1 MLKSARTM
9 KKTIISVLLATLSAG
24 AITILYNGSPK
35 SLSLKDLTKKV
46 RIAPKEDKT
55 ENHDALFI

>member
-1 MLKSARTM
+1 M

-55 ENHDALFI
+55 ENNDALFIW